1 MTKDLSW
8 LGERLEI
15 DGEFLSAVAYGSGH
29 INETFAAT
37 YEMRAAGREAGSGR
51 RRFIHQRINVDVF
64 KDPAALMDNLA
75 RVTRHIRGKLEAQ
88 GDEDV
93 ERRVLTLIT
102 TRDGADRIIDESGGY
117 WRTFGFIEGATTF
130 DVVETIDQARE
141 VGRAFGEFQRQLID
155 LGPSPLALTIP
166 DFHNSPK
173 RLRAFRRVVE
183 RDICNRAAAVGDEID
198 RVEHYADLA
207 DRLLGLQRAGE
218 IPLRVVHND
227 TKINNVLIDDETG
240 EGLCVIDL
248 DTVMP
253 GLVADD
259 FGDLVRTSSC
269 FAREDDRDL
278 SKAVVELPIFEALAA
293 GYLSAAASF
302 LSRAEIDS
310 LILGSKLMTYEMV
323 LRFLGDHLA
332 GDTYFRIHHEAHNR
346 DRARVQIALLDS
358 IVAQEDKMR
367 SIIERAAGEA
377 RGSDAAGAAGETRR
391 G

>member
-8 LGERLEI
+8 LGKRLEI
-15 DGEFLSAVAYGSGH
+15 DGEFISAVAYGSGH

-37 YEMRAAGREAGSGR
+37 YEMRGAGSEAGSGR
-51 RRFIHQRINVDVF
+51 RRFIHQRINSDVF

-75 RVTRHIRGKLEAQ
+75 RVTGHIRGKLEAQ
-88 GDEDV
+88 GKEDI
-93 ERRVLTLIT
+93 ERRVLTLVAA
-102 TRDGADRIIDESGGY
+102 RDGSDRVIDESGGY
-117 WRTFGFIEGATTF
+117 WRTFAFIEGAATF
-130 DVVETIDQARE
+130 DVVGTIDQARE

-166 DFHNSPK
+166 DFHNTPE
-173 RLRAFRRVVE
+173 RLRAFRRAVE
-183 RDICNRAAAVGDEID
+183 RDICNRAAAVRDEID

-207 DRLLGLQRAGE
+207 DGLLGLQRAGE

-253 GLVADD
+253 GLAADD
-259 FGDLVRTSSC
+259 FGDLVRTTSC

-278 SKAVVELPIFEALAA
+278 SKAVVELPIFEALAT
-293 GYLSAAASF
+293 GYLSAAARF

-323 LRFLGDHLA
+323 LRFLGDHLV
-332 GDTYFRIHHEAHNR
+332 GDSYFRIHHEAHNR

-358 IVAQEDKMR
+358 IVAHQDEMR
-367 SIIERAAGEA
+367 SIIERAAGET
-377 RGSDAAGAAGETRR
+377 RGSDAHGR
-391 G
+391 